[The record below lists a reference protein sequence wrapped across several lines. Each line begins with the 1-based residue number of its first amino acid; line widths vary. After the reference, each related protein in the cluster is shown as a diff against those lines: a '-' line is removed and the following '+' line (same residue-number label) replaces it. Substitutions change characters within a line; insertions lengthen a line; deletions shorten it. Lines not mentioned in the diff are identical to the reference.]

1 MIVADFRLNIKS
13 FLKFLSR
20 NKAYT
25 AIDVFGLSV
34 SLMFVIL
41 IAVYT
46 VQELSVDKFHKDV
59 DRIYVLANDKG
70 PSTALPI
77 AYRLQERYPEIEQVC
92 PVITTNV
99 GNQIVKNNDKK
110 LTARTVPVDSCFFNF
125 FSFKLLAGDKNR
137 VLENRS
143 NVVLSKTFANKLFG
157 TEDPIGQSVIIGD
170 SLSFLVSGIMEDIK
184 HSTIPYA
191 DIMFRVERAHEYN
204 WSISMDHPGNAG
216 STVAFLKMKP
226 GADLRPKIPDILAYF
241 KESFWIY
248 QRDMSKVVNLIPMSE
263 LYFSELND
271 FGSVQTGNK
280 RLVIVLL
287 SVGILI
293 LVFAI
298 FNYINLTVAQAG
310 QRAKEMATRRLLGS
324 SRGDLFIRM
333 MIESTLL
340 TVISFGI
347 GWLLAHAAVPF
358 VNDLLQTQIDL
369 MATFTPGWCLA
380 GIVLILLIGVVAGL
394 LPAVLISSV
403 KPIDIVRG
411 TFRRQTK
418 MVFSK
423 VFITFQNGITIA
435 MIAASIVMIL
445 QSRHLINAPLG
456 YNTNS
461 ILEVANGFAN
471 NSDRNAAIDEFG
483 RQPFVKRVGLAA
495 GMPLSGSNN
504 MSSEYEGKF
513 LGFQQ
518 FIMDS
523 TAFNML
529 GYKIVR
535 DNQLAEKSWY
545 VTEKAM
551 RDMELPQDA
560 PSFLWN
566 KNATPIAGIVQD
578 FQLGNITNDMRPAM
592 LRIDKRS
599 EMFPWSILIEV
610 EGNPYTAYNKIQEI
624 YKEAS
629 GGLDFNA
636 TYLNEQVQKSFES
649 EVRMTK
655 IVSLFASI
663 AVIISMLGLL
673 AMSTYFIHPR
683 SQEVAIRKVFGSD
696 NQAILIRLISS
707 FLVYVGV
714 AFIIATPII
723 WYFMNQWLSDY
734 SYRISLNPLIFIVSG
749 IFCLVIALVTVFFQS
764 YKAANANPIESVSG
778 R

>member
-1 MIVADFRLNIKS
+1 MNNLLNIKS

-59 DRIYVLANDKG
+59 DRIYVLANDRG

-125 FSFKLLAGDKNR
+125 FYFKLLAGDKNR

-226 GADLRPKIPDILAYF
+226 GADLRPKISDILSYF

-248 QRDMSKVVNLIPMSE
+248 QRDMSKVVNLIPISE

-287 SVGILI
+287 SIGILI

-411 TFRRQTK
+411 TFRKQTK

-673 AMSTYFIHPR
+673 AMSTYFIHQR

-696 NQAILIRLISS
+696 NQAILFRLIGS

-764 YKAANANPIESVSG
+764 YKAANANPIDSVSNK
-778 R
+778 

>member
-1 MIVADFRLNIKS
+1 
-13 FLKFLSR
+13 
-20 NKAYT
+20 
-25 AIDVFGLSV
+25 
-34 SLMFVIL
+34 
-41 IAVYT
+41 
-46 VQELSVDKFHKDV
+46 
-59 DRIYVLANDKG
+59 
-70 PSTALPI
+70 
-77 AYRLQERYPEIEQVC
+77 
-92 PVITTNV
+92 
-99 GNQIVKNNDKK
+99 
-110 LTARTVPVDSCFFNF
+110 
-125 FSFKLLAGDKNR
+125 
-137 VLENRS
+137 
-143 NVVLSKTFANKLFG
+143 
-157 TEDPIGQSVIIGD
+157 
-170 SLSFLVSGIMEDIK
+170 
-184 HSTIPYA
+184 
-191 DIMFRVERAHEYN
+191 
-204 WSISMDHPGNAG
+204 
-216 STVAFLKMKP
+216 
-226 GADLRPKIPDILAYF
+226 
-241 KESFWIY
+241 
-248 QRDMSKVVNLIPMSE
+248 
-263 LYFSELND
+263 
-271 FGSVQTGNK
+271 
-280 RLVIVLL
+280 
-287 SVGILI
+287 
-293 LVFAI
+293 
-298 FNYINLTVAQAG
+298 
-310 QRAKEMATRRLLGS
+310 
-324 SRGDLFIRM
+324 
-333 MIESTLL
+333 
-340 TVISFGI
+340 
-347 GWLLAHAAVPF
+347 
-358 VNDLLQTQIDL
+358 

-380 GIVLILLIGVVAGL
+380 GIVLILLFGVVAGL

-403 KPIDIVRG
+403 KPIDLVRG
-411 TFRRQTK
+411 TFRKQTK

-673 AMSTYFIHPR
+673 AMSTYFIHQR

-696 NQAILIRLISS
+696 NQAILFRLIGS

-764 YKAANANPIESVSG
+764 YKAANANPIDSVSNK
-778 R
+778 

>member
-1 MIVADFRLNIKS
+1 MNNLLNIKS

-191 DIMFRVERAHEYN
+191 DIMFRVDRAHEYN

-461 ILEVANGFAN
+461 ILEVTNGFAN

-551 RDMELPQDA
+551 CDMELPQDA

-673 AMSTYFIHPR
+673 AMSTYFIHQR

-696 NQAILIRLISS
+696 NQAILIRLIGS

>member
-1 MIVADFRLNIKS
+1 MNNLLNIKS

-380 GIVLILLIGVVAGL
+380 GIVLIFLIGVVAGL

-673 AMSTYFIHPR
+673 AMSTYFIHQR

>member
-1 MIVADFRLNIKS
+1 MNNLLNIKS

-59 DRIYVLANDKG
+59 DRIYVLANDRG

-673 AMSTYFIHPR
+673 AMSTYFIHQR

-723 WYFMNQWLSDY
+723 WYFMKQWLSDY

>member
-1 MIVADFRLNIKS
+1 MNNLLNIKS

-59 DRIYVLANDKG
+59 DRIYVLANDRG

-191 DIMFRVERAHEYN
+191 DIMFRVERDHEYN

-673 AMSTYFIHPR
+673 AMSTYFIHQR

-696 NQAILIRLISS
+696 NQAILIRLIGS

>member
-1 MIVADFRLNIKS
+1 MNNLLNIKS

-59 DRIYVLANDKG
+59 DRIYVLANDRG

-673 AMSTYFIHPR
+673 AMSTYFIHQR
-683 SQEVAIRKVFGSD
+683 SQAVAIRKVFGSD
-696 NQAILIRLISS
+696 NQAILIRLIGS

>member
-1 MIVADFRLNIKS
+1 MNNLLNIKS

-25 AIDVFGLSV
+25 GNDVFGLSV

-59 DRIYVLANDKG
+59 DRIYVLANDGG

-110 LTARTVPVDSCFFNF
+110 LTAKTVPVDSCFFNF

-204 WSISMDHPGNAG
+204 WSISMDNPGNAG

-347 GWLLAHAAVPF
+347 GWLLAHAAIPF

-551 RDMELPQDA
+551 CDMELPQDA

-673 AMSTYFIHPR
+673 AMSTYFIHQR

-696 NQAILIRLISS
+696 NQAILIRLIGS

-714 AFIIATPII
+714 AFIIATPVI

>member
-1 MIVADFRLNIKS
+1 MNNLLNIKS

-551 RDMELPQDA
+551 CDMELPQDA

-673 AMSTYFIHPR
+673 AMSTYFIHQR

-696 NQAILIRLISS
+696 NQDVLIRLISS

>member
-1 MIVADFRLNIKS
+1 MNNLLNIKS

-673 AMSTYFIHPR
+673 AMSTYFIHQR

-696 NQAILIRLISS
+696 NQAILIRLIGS

>member
-1 MIVADFRLNIKS
+1 MNNLLNIKS

-59 DRIYVLANDKG
+59 DRIYVLANDGG

-110 LTARTVPVDSCFFNF
+110 LTAKTVPVDSCFFNF

-369 MATFTPGWCLA
+369 MATFTLGWCLA

-673 AMSTYFIHPR
+673 AMSTYFIHQR

-696 NQAILIRLISS
+696 NQAILIRLIGS

-764 YKAANANPIESVSG
+764 YKAANANPIDSVSNK
-778 R
+778 